1 MSRKIKS
8 IGKNC
13 INMFVK
19 IIKWKKFRN
28 ECVYKIISQKKFL
41 AKNSNFLSPISLQP
55 EGVTY
60 DTLNLDYMISQK

>member
-1 MSRKIKS
+1 
-8 IGKNC
+8 
-13 INMFVK
+13 MFVK
-19 IIKWKKFRN
+19 IIKWKKFTN